1 MWDGVMNVIF
11 RLFQICMGG
20 CRHPHTL
27 RERRPLHGV
36 DVLHFV
42 CEDCGYA
49 APAVDRTA
57 LEHQRI
63 VEAGAVK
70 LPRSHQV
77 ATNVVELRRPRPRR
91 RAAAM

>member
-1 MWDGVMNVIF
+1 MNAIF
-11 RLFQICMGG
+11 RLLQICLGG

-27 RERRPLHGV
+27 RERRLLHGV

-49 APAVDRTA
+49 APAIERTA
-57 LEHQRI
+57 LEHQRV

-70 LPRSHQV
+70 MPRSHQV
-77 ATNVVELRRPRPRR
+77 AMNVVEMRRPRR
-91 RAAAM
+91 RAAAS

>member
-1 MWDGVMNVIF
+1 MNLIF
-11 RLFQICMGG
+11 RFLQICLGG
-20 CRHPHTL
+20 CRHSHTI
-27 RERRPLHGV
+27 RERRRLHGV

-49 APAVDRTA
+49 APAIERTA

-77 ATNVVELRRPRPRR
+77 ATNVLELRRPRPRR

>member
-1 MWDGVMNVIF
+1 MNVIF
-11 RLFQICMGG
+11 RLLQICLGG
-20 CRHPHTL
+20 CRHPHTM
-27 RERRPLHGV
+27 RERRSLHGV
-36 DVLHFV
+36 EVLHFV

-49 APAVDRTA
+49 APAVERTA

-77 ATNVVELRRPRPRR
+77 SMNVVEMRRPRPRR